1 MGESMFASDVIMITK
16 VTIYKLTINAGIVI
30 VLTITPIGVFYNL
43 FNSVMS
49 VINDKGIRSI
59 SSLKSVAT
67 LV

>member
-16 VTIYKLTINAGIVI
+16 VTISKLTINAGIVI

-49 VINDKGIRSI
+49 VINDKGITI
-59 SSLKSVAT
+59 PAA
-67 LV
+67 

>member
-16 VTIYKLTINAGIVI
+16 VTISKLTINAGIVI

-49 VINDKGIRSI
+49 VINDKGITII